1 MKWPLLRF
9 LEKKKHKNQQEL
21 PRGIWHSP
29 SISLPVEGKKFNLFF
44 SFMHSHFPTT
54 AIHVSG
60 LCRALQEPLMRT
72 AATPQGS
79 LPELCSEQ
87 STTTHLASCHLHTA
101 GHCWQVQLM
110 CFGTNRSLTTSQ
122 SSAKPT
128 KHSGGAGW
136 FNSQWVPA
144 ATAKLKTRQWN
155 RNWVSPYCA
164 VIVAIKVNVSI

>member
-1 MKWPLLRF
+1 MALARLSR
-9 LEKKKHKNQQEL
+9 EKKNIQQEL
-21 PRGIWHSP
+21 PWGIWHAP
-29 SISLPVEGKKFNLFF
+29 FISLPVKGKQFHLFF

-54 AIHVSG
+54 AIRGSG
-60 LCRALQEPLMRT
+60 LCRALQELLMKT

-122 SSAKPT
+122 SSARPT
-128 KHSGGAGW
+128 KHSGGVGW

-144 ATAKLKTRQWN
+144 AIAKLKTRQLN
-155 RNWVSPYCA
+155 RDWVSPHCA
-164 VIVAIKVNVSI
+164 VIIAI